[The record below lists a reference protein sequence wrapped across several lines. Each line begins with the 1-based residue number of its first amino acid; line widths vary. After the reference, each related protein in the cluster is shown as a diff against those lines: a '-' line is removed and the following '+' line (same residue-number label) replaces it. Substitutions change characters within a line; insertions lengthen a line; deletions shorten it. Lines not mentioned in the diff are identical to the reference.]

1 MSSILIQ
8 AWTVHKSGDEYYL
21 TYTHWI
27 YLKEIVKYYD
37 NICLLSPIKIH
48 KSLIKEEMVPIN
60 FFTNVTVKE
69 LPYSNSYISAV
80 KYFFKYLS
88 AYKNLNKFDV
98 SYARYPIPFGWLQ
111 KIYMKKSKRIIHFV
125 GDPIDTIKKNP
136 NLSSLKKIFLIFLFI
151 PEFLMYMW
159 ACKKALVYTNGFPLA
174 KKLKK
179 YGVEATPIISSTLKA
194 EDFHFDKFK
203 KIDIE
208 RPKIVYVGYLRK
220 AKGVDTV
227 INSFCYLQK
236 NYPNAEL
243 TIVGSGESEQ
253 ELKEI
258 IRANPIKNVQFLG
271 HIDSREKLNTI
282 LRTHDIFCFASL
294 SEGSPRVILEA
305 MANGINVVSTPV
317 GSLPTIFKHNENILF
332 ADFNNATVFSDQMIN
347 LISNENN
354 AFLLRKNAFE
364 KVKNY
369 KIENFLK
376 EIFYEK

>member
-1 MSSILIQ
+1 M
-8 AWTVHKSGDEYYL
+8 
-21 TYTHWI
+21 
-27 YLKEIVKYYD
+27 
-37 NICLLSPIKIH
+37 
-48 KSLIKEEMVPIN
+48 
-60 FFTNVTVKE
+60 
-69 LPYSNSYISAV
+69 
-80 KYFFKYLS
+80 
-88 AYKNLNKFDV
+88 
-98 SYARYPIPFGWLQ
+98 
-111 KIYMKKSKRIIHFV
+111 
-125 GDPIDTIKKNP
+125 
-136 NLSSLKKIFLIFLFI
+136 

-159 ACKKALVYTNGFPLA
+159 ACKKAAVYTNGFHIK
-174 KKLKK
+174 KKLRK
-179 YGVEATPIISSTLKA
+179 YGVEAMPVISSTLKA
-194 EDFHFDKFK
+194 DDFYFDALK
-203 KIDIE
+203 KIDDKNL
-208 RPKIVYVGYLRK
+208 KIVYVGYLRK

-227 INSFCYLQK
+227 INSFYHLQQK
-236 NYPNAEL
+236 YPKAQL
-243 TIVGSGESEQ
+243 TIVGTGESEQ

-347 LISNENN
+347 LISNEKN

>member
-125 GDPIDTIKKNP
+125 GDPINTIKKNP
-136 NLSSLKKIFLIFLFI
+136 NLSSLKKLFLIFFFM

-159 ACKKALVYTNGFPLA
+159 ACKKAAVYTNGFHIK
-174 KKLKK
+174 KKLRK
-179 YGVEATPIISSTLKA
+179 YGVEAMPVISSTLKA
-194 EDFHFDKFK
+194 DDFYFDALK
-203 KIDIE
+203 KIDDKNL
-208 RPKIVYVGYLRK
+208 KIVYVGYLRK

-227 INSFCYLQK
+227 INSFYHLQQK
-236 NYPNAEL
+236 YPKAQL
-243 TIVGSGESEQ
+243 TIVGTGESEQ

-347 LISNENN
+347 LISNEKN